1 MRSGC
6 KDGFG
11 ISPPPPPPPPP
22 HPRKKGGG
30 GGGGGN
36 FIGLWE
42 TLNFHLPWGGANTVF
57 SGGWR
62 ESLSPVY
69 SPHQRFIPPNPL
81 NSAFLLKIFFSE

>member
-11 ISPPPPPPPPP
+11 ISPPPTPPTPTPQESW
-22 HPRKKGGG
+22 GGG
-30 GGGGGN
+30 GGGK
-36 FIGLWE
+36 FIGRWE
-42 TLNFHLPWGGANTVF
+42 TLNFNQPWGGANTVF

-69 SPHQRFIPPNPL
+69 SPHQRFVPPNPL